1 MAPLNGA
8 APEVENWGSKR
19 MSSFARQGYFTP
31 SLISFKP
38 PFFLAAACAPIDIRI
53 HLYVQSLHL
62 SGDVDF

>member
-8 APEVENWGSKR
+8 APKVENWGSKR

-38 PFFLAAACAPIDIRI
+38 LFFFDGRMRAN
-53 HLYVQSLHL
+53 
-62 SGDVDF
+62 